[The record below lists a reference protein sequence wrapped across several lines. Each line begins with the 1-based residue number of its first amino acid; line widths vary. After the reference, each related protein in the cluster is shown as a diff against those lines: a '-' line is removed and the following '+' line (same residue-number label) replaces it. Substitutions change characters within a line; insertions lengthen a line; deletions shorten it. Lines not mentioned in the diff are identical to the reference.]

1 LNATT
6 VTWRAWLARRLPGRR
21 GPHHGALL
29 LAQRNVFVLPTR
41 PGLLYATVLLAML
54 IASIN
59 YALSLGFMLTFLLGA
74 VAVVAMLHTFRNLSA
89 LELTAGR
96 LEPVFAGGHAE
107 LHVALGEKRSTERYA
122 VELHP
127 QEGSRELVDI
137 AADAQLTT
145 TLRWPART
153 RGLHPLPR
161 IRLSTRF
168 PLGLWQAWSWW
179 RPAGSVLVYPAPER
193 PTPPLPSARDAAGE
207 GATGGAG
214 DEDLAALRP
223 YAPGDPPRRI
233 AWKAV
238 ARSGSDTLLVKQFEG
253 SAGGELLL
261 DWQALPA
268 GLDAEARLSRL
279 AAWVIEADTQG
290 LRWALQLPGESLPVD
305 AGMAHRERCLQA
317 LALARV

>member
-1 LNATT
+1 MSTT
-6 VTWRAWLARRLPGRR
+6 ALTWRAWLAQRLPGRR
-21 GPHHGALL
+21 GPHHGSLL
-29 LAQRNVFVLPTR
+29 LAQRNVFVLPAR
-41 PGLLYATVLLAML
+41 PGLLYAAVLLAML

-59 YALSLGFMLTFLLGA
+59 YTLSLGFMLTFLLGA
-74 VAVVAMLHTFRNLSA
+74 VAVVGMLHTYRNLSA

-107 LHVALGEKRSTERYA
+107 LHVALAEKRSTERYA
-122 VELHP
+122 LELHP
-127 QEGSRELVDI
+127 QAGSRELVDVP
-137 AADAQLTT
+137 ADTQLST
-145 TLRWPART
+145 TLRWPTHA
-153 RGLHPLPR
+153 RGLHPLPY

-168 PLGLWQAWSWW
+168 PLGLWKAWAWW
-179 RPAGSVLVYPAPER
+179 QPAGSLLVYPAPER
-193 PTPPLPSARDAAGE
+193 PVPPLPAARDTAGE

-223 YAPGDPPRRI
+223 YAPGDSPRRI

-253 SAGGELLL
+253 SGGGELLL
-261 DWQALPA
+261 DWQTLPA

-290 LRWALQLPGESLPVD
+290 LRWALRLPGETLPTD
-305 AGMAHRERCLQA
+305 TGAAHRERCLRA